1 MNYITATERH
11 NALVDILQRIEAN
24 RATLEANGLGEL
36 VETANRYHEL
46 KGEPLTAHAII
57 ELSYNLEELDLVGAS
72 LDKAETEI
80 RELAFWD
87 IKTLLETD
95 LNSGLEIVGRWS

>member
-1 MNYITATERH
+1 MNYTTATERH

-24 RATLEANGLGEL
+24 REELESSGLTEL
-36 VETANRYHEL
+36 VEAANRYHEL

-57 ELSYNLEELDLVGAS
+57 ELNYNLEELDLVGAS